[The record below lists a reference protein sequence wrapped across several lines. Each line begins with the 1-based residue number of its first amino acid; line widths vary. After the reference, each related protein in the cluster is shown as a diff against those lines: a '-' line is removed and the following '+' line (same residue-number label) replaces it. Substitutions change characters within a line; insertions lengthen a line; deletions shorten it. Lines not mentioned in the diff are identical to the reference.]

1 MYSDPLLQQS
11 ENYNGW
17 KDLENI
23 SRKENHLIRINL
35 IVSQTESLRQIPLK
49 TKVLNY
55 NF

>member
-23 SRKENHLIRINL
+23 SRKENHVIRIKL
-35 IVSQTESLRQIPLK
+35 LVSQSDT
-49 TKVLNY
+49 V
-55 NF
+55 